1 MKYVRTILVSVTLS
15 MVPMVPTVV
24 TAQLTAAKAAA
35 SKAVA
40 AQNANLEYQ
49 IKEGNAPTSAVV
61 HAGQRVAT
69 PKESAGA
76 AAGTAQQPA
85 KPATVSAEAAGT
97 VATSSASPVRV
108 SSIPTQIT
116 IDREVFSYA
125 GTSRRDPYLSLMTTT
140 EIRPLLSDLR
150 LTAIAFD
157 PAGNNSVAIL
167 RDVVT
172 KQQHRVKVGQQLG
185 RLHVASIK
193 VKSVVFTIDEFGFN
207 RQETLQV
214 RSDTTKTRTP

>member
-1 MKYVRTILVSVTLS
+1 MKRIRSLVACTALFL
-15 MVPMVPTVV
+15 VPTV
-24 TAQLTAAKAAA
+24 ASSQITAAKAAA
-35 SKAVA
+35 QKAVA
-40 AQNANLEYQ
+40 AQNANLEHQ
-49 IKEGNAPTSAVV
+49 ITEGNSPTGAVM
-61 HAGQRVAT
+61 HAGQRISAPRQVASD
-69 PKESAGA
+69 SAVGAQA
-76 AAGTAQQPA
+76 AAKA
-85 KPATVSAEAAGT
+85 ATVSAEAAGT
-97 VATSSASPVRV
+97 VGPSSSSPTKG

-125 GTSRRDPYLSLMTTT
+125 GTGRRDPYLSLMTTT

-167 RDVVT
+167 RDNVT

-193 VKSVVFTIDEFGFN
+193 VRSVVFTIDEFGFN